1 MEVGTLILA
10 IGGLAGALST
20 TVAFVILIVK
30 PIRNKFVS
38 WISKTADTDNINKK
52 IDRLTELVETTIEQN
67 KELQAEIE
75 KLGHGLQSSLRN
87 SILNLYYKCMAR
99 GSITMFEKQNLMEM
113 YDSYTDL
120 KGNHF
125 IKDCYE
131 SLCLLPVKD

>member
-1 MEVGTLILA
+1 MEIGTLILS
-10 IGGLAGALST
+10 IGGFAGALST
-20 TVAFVILIVK
+20 TVAFIILIVK

-38 WISKTADTDNINKK
+38 WVSKTADTENINKK

>member
-1 MEVGTLILA
+1 MEIGTLILS
-10 IGGLAGALST
+10 IGGFAGALST
-20 TVAFVILIVK
+20 TVAFIILIVK

-38 WISKTADTDNINKK
+38 WVSKTADTDNINKK
-52 IDRLTELVETTIEQN
+52 IDRLTELVETTVEQN

>member
-1 MEVGTLILA
+1 MEIGTLILS
-10 IGGLAGALST
+10 IGGFAGALST
-20 TVAFVILIVK
+20 TVAFIILIVK

-52 IDRLTELVETTIEQN
+52 IDRLTELVETTIDQN

>member
-1 MEVGTLILA
+1 MEIGTLILS
-10 IGGLAGALST
+10 IGGFAGALST
-20 TVAFVILIVK
+20 TVAFIILIVK

-52 IDRLTELVETTIEQN
+52 IDHLTELVKTTIEQN